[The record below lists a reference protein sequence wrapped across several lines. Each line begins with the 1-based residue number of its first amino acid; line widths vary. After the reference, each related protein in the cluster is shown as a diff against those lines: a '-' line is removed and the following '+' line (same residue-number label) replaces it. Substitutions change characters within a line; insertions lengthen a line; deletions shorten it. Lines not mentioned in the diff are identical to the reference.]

1 MKYLITESQKHS
13 VLKDLVK
20 KNGFKFVSKMVG
32 QDYLVHEVFNN
43 DYNEFL
49 SLYDDLEIHESEEN
63 PNIFLYR
70 YKKRNN
76 VMVIDKRDSDASN
89 IYVYINHDLIFGP
102 LASFRSTTLYTY
114 KISALKKWL
123 REVYGLKPFHVQIDS
138 FHPGSEDFGFFET
151 LT

>member
-13 VLKDLVK
+13 LLKDLVK

-49 SLYDDLEIHESEEN
+49 SLYDDLEVHESEGN

-70 YKKRNN
+70 HKKRNN
-76 VMVIDKRDSDASN
+76 VMVVDERDSDAGN
-89 IYVYINHDLIFGP
+89 INVLINYDLIFGP
-102 LASFRSTTLYTY
+102 ISSFRGVTLYTY

-123 REVYGLKPFHVQIDS
+123 RNVYGIRPHHASIDV
-138 FHPGSEDFGFFET
+138 FYPNREDSGFYED

>member
-13 VLKDLVK
+13 FLKDLVK

-32 QDYLVHEVFNN
+32 QNYLVHEVFNN

-49 SLYDDLEIHESEEN
+49 SLYDDLGIHESEGN

-76 VMVIDKRDSDASN
+76 VIVVDERDSNAEN
-89 IYVYINHDLIFGP
+89 VYVYVNYDLIFGP
-102 LASFRSTTLYTY
+102 LAAFRSTTLYTY

-123 REVYGLKPFHVQIDS
+123 REVYGLKPFQVQIDV
-138 FHPGSEDFGFFET
+138 FHPGSEDTGFYED